1 MSLATLSTKV
11 EQLLNYTKTYK
22 EVRSMQRAYYGVTE
36 PKTIWLFDTSKI
48 TDFSY
53 CFMNSKVKDIYGLN
67 TSSGEQLAFMFINND
82 ELESIHSVL
91 DFSKAKNSTK
101 PFNGCSNLKNIQFK
115 PNSIFLNATF
125 ANSDKLTDESTQSI
139 IDGLAD
145 LTGRASQT
153 LSLHNNVGAK
163 LTDEQ
168 KAAITA
174 KNWNLVY

>member
-1 MSLATLSTKV
+1 MSLATLKAKV
-11 EQLLNYTKTYK
+11 EQLLNYAKTYK
-22 EVRSMQRAYYGVTE
+22 EIRTMQRAYYGVNE
-36 PKTIWLFDTSKI
+36 PKTIWLLDTSKI

-67 TSSGEQLAFMFINND
+67 TSSGEQFSFMFIYND

-91 DFSKAKNSTK
+91 DFSKAKNATK
-101 PFNGCSNLKNIQFK
+101 PFNGCRSLKNIRFK
-115 PNSIFLNATF
+115 PNSIFLNAMF
-125 ANSDKLTDESTQSI
+125 ADSDKLTDESTQSI

-145 LTGRASQT
+145 LTGQASQT
-153 LSLHNNVGAK
+153 LSLHKDVGAM